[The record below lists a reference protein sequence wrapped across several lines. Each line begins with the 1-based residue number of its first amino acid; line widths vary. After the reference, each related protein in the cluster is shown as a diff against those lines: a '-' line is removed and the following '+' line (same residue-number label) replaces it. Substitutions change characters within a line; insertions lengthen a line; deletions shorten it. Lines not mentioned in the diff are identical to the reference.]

1 MTDPTFQIDDARIDV
16 PLQTATHAYLFVS
29 PDQIN
34 WDPWWGS
41 LFRHLVEL
49 ASGGVNWRHEP
60 VQDVY
65 VARPKL
71 TDERR
76 VELVEFLRSAPPHE
90 IATHR
95 TLRRAVALTAE
106 QVTRLGV
113 VYFSSGMNQAPGAKA
128 GS

>member
-1 MTDPTFQIDDARIDV
+1 MTDPTFQIRQARVDV
-16 PLQTATHAYLFVS
+16 PLKTATHAYLFVR
-29 PDQIN
+29 PDQIE
-34 WDPWWGS
+34 WHPWWGS

-49 ASGGVNWRHEP
+49 ASSGAHWRHEP

-71 TDERR
+71 TDEQR
-76 VELVEFLRSAPPHE
+76 VELVELLRSAPPHE

-106 QVTRLGV
+106 QVTRLDV
-113 VYFSSGMNQAPGAKA
+113 MYFSSGM
-128 GS
+128 SR